1 MDTLQRWIAQKGD
14 GAANA
19 LSAVLTSLG
28 YSPDAVIAA
37 VQDEQKST
45 RLAELADRLVAEK
58 IDETELAAAIAVKKA
73 EKAEVV
79 EEKP

>member
-28 YSPDAVIAA
+28 YSPEAVVAA
-37 VQDEQKST
+37 VQVEQKQV
-45 RLAELADRLVAEK
+45 RLAELADQLAAEG
-58 IDETELAAAIAVKKA
+58 IDETELAAVIAAKKRSNRSQ
-73 EKAEVV
+73 EG
-79 EEKP
+79 

>member
-19 LSAVLTSLG
+19 LAAVLTSLG

-37 VQDEQKST
+37 IQDEQKST

>member
-1 MDTLQRWIAQKGD
+1 METLQRWIAQKGD

-19 LSAVLTSLG
+19 LSEVLTSLG

-58 IDETELAAAIAVKKA
+58 IDEAELAAAVAAK
-73 EKAEVV
+73 KAEVV
-79 EEKP
+79 KEKP